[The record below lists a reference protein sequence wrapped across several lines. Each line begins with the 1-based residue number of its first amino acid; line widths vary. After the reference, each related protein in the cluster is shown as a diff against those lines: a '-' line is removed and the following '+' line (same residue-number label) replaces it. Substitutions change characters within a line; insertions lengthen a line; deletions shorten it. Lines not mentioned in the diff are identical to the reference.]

1 MAKFGKW
8 LGGGL
13 GWALGGPIGAVFG
26 FAVGSMV
33 DATSFEKNEEIEG
46 QFRQSRERYRHHT
59 TPGDF
64 TASLLI
70 LTAVVMKADGKIM
83 KSELDYVRN
92 FFLRQFGEYRTQQIL
107 KELQQ
112 ILKKEIPV
120 QEVCLEIR
128 NYMEHPMRLQLIHYL
143 FGIAAADGSV
153 DSAEQRVILQIA
165 GYLGVN
171 SRDFES
177 IQAMFVRDTKSAYKI
192 LEIESSASDE
202 EVKKAYRKMAV
213 RYHPD
218 KVASLGEEHQ
228 KAAQEK
234 FQKVQEAYENIRK
247 ERGMN

>member
-1 MAKFGKW
+1 
-8 LGGGL
+8 
-13 GWALGGPIGAVFG
+13 
-26 FAVGSMV
+26 
-33 DATSFEKNEEIEG
+33 
-46 QFRQSRERYRHHT
+46 
-59 TPGDF
+59 
-64 TASLLI
+64 
-70 LTAVVMKADGKIM
+70 
-83 KSELDYVRN
+83 
-92 FFLRQFGEYRTQQIL
+92 YRTQQIL

-120 QEVCLEIR
+120 QEVCMEIR
-128 NYMEHPMRLQLIHYL
+128 HYMEHPMRLQLIHYL

-177 IQAMFVRDTKSAYKI
+177 IQAMFVRDTVSAYKI